1 MSNVKAEILKLV
13 EEINYHNYRYYIL
26 DDPVISDAEYDR
38 KMRRLQE
45 LEKQHPEFKSQDSP
59 TLRVGAPPQKVFSTV
74 EHAVPMLSLDNALD
88 KKEVIA
94 FDERIKRALGK
105 SQKMEYCCE
114 VKLDGLAIE
123 LTYINGYLETG
134 STRGDG
140 TTGEDVTPNIK
151 TIPVIPLKLQ
161 GHTLPERVDIRGE
174 VIMQIPDFKELN
186 RQRTEQGESPFANP
200 RNAAAGS
207 LRQLDSRVTA
217 QRALTFFP
225 YGYGVLS
232 ESLGNTH
239 FATLERFK
247 EYGFKIN
254 SLIRVLDSIEQ
265 VIDYHSEMIEL
276 RHELDYE
283 IDGIVVKINDLA
295 WQKELGIRSRSP
307 RWAIAYKFPAQQ
319 ETTRIK
325 DIIAQVGRTGTLTPV
340 AILEPVNVGGVT
352 VSRATLHNQDEMERL
367 DVKIGDRVIIQRA
380 GDVIPQVVKVIMD
393 QREGTEKSFHFPKY
407 CPVCGKQVKKIQGQV
422 AIRCVNLSCPAQV
435 KERIKHF
442 ASKRA
447 MDIDGLGD
455 KLIDQFV
462 DNGLI
467 NDVADLYKLQKND
480 LLQLGRMA
488 DKSAENILAALQESR
503 HRTEDR
509 LLYALG
515 LRFVGEHVARVL
527 LKAFPSIENLSRT
540 TREELIAIKEIGPQ
554 VADSVVSFF
563 EQPENIK
570 LLHRLRTYG
579 VQTEQLSAP
588 SDSEFSGKT
597 FVFTG
602 TLEQLSRKEAQDI
615 VERLGARAT
624 SSVSKITDY
633 VVVGTNAGSKAT
645 KAQELGLEI
654 WTENDFLE
662 RTQQS

>member
-1 MSNVKAEILKLV
+1 MSNAKAEIIGLV
-13 EEINYHNYRYYIL
+13 KELNYHNYRYYIL

-38 KMRRLQE
+38 KMRRLE
-45 LEKQHPEFKSQDSP
+45 ALEKQHPEFKAPDSP
-59 TLRVGAPPQKVFSTV
+59 TVRVGAPPLKVFSTV

-88 KKEVIA
+88 KKEIIA
-94 FDERIKRALGK
+94 FDERLKKALGK
-105 SQKMEYCCE
+105 SHKLEYCCE

-161 GHTLPERVDIRGE
+161 GNSIPERVDIRGE
-174 VIMQIPDFKELN
+174 VIMRIPDFKTLN
-186 RQRTEQGESPFANP
+186 QQRSEQGEPPFANP

-207 LRQLDSRVTA
+207 LRQLDSRITA

-232 ESLGNTH
+232 EYPGNTH
-239 FATLERFK
+239 FEIVQQFK
-247 EYGFKIN
+247 SYGFKIN
-254 SLIRVLDSIEQ
+254 PLMRVLDGIDK
-265 VIDYHSEMIEL
+265 VIDYHSEMIKL
-276 RHELDYE
+276 RNKLDYE
-283 IDGIVVKINDLA
+283 IDGIVVKVNDLA
-295 WQKELGIRSRSP
+295 LQNELGIRSKSP
-307 RWAIAYKFPAQQ
+307 RWAMAYKFPAQQ

-325 DIIAQVGRTGTLTPV
+325 DILAQVGRTGTLTPV
-340 AILEPVNVGGVT
+340 AILEPVNVGGVI
-352 VSRATLHNQDEMERL
+352 VSRATLHNQDEIKRL
-367 DVKIGDRVIIQRA
+367 DVKIGDWVVIQRA
-380 GDVIPQVVKVIMD
+380 GDVIPQIVKVIPERRD
-393 QREGTEKSFHFPKY
+393 GTEKPFHFPPN
-407 CPVCGKQVKKIQGQV
+407 CPVCGKKVEKIEGEV

-442 ASKRA
+442 AAKRA

-462 DNGLI
+462 DHGLI
-467 NDVADLYKLQKND
+467 SDVADLYKLQKKD
-480 LLQLGRMA
+480 LLELERMA
-488 DKSAENILAALQESR
+488 DKSAENILNAIQESR

-527 LKAFPSIENLSRT
+527 LKAFSSIEKLST
-540 TREELIAIKEIGPQ
+540 ANREELTAIREIGPQ
-554 VADSVVSFF
+554 VADSVASFF

-570 LLHRLRTYG
+570 LLHRLRTHG
-579 VQTEQLSAP
+579 VQTKQLHVP
-588 SDSEFSGKT
+588 SDDTFAGKT

-602 TLEQLSRKEAQDI
+602 TLEQLSRIEAQEL
-615 VERLGARAT
+615 VEQMGARAT
-624 SSVSKITDY
+624 SSVSKNTDY
-633 VVVGTNAGSKAT
+633 VVVGANAGSKAK
-645 KAQELGLEI
+645 KARELGIEI
-654 WTENDFLE
+654 WSEKDFLQ
-662 RTQQS
+662 RAQQS